1 MGWDVKAAVDT
12 LGQSLPALPNLEGI
26 LPEFGWKLV
35 ATAAAVF
42 IVWWLI
48 SPFLTRVWRAAE
60 HILFT
65 NWRLALLGTTGIVLS
80 AAAFWT
86 TWDGMHN
93 FTREPF
99 LSAMITFGIQGILL
113 IVSWLIG
120 ESFATGMNA
129 SGTIGRGGRTAGLA
143 VAVAVFFGCVLLILA
158 AAVYGMTNGIPPQMW
173 IYGFA
178 VAGLLVLL
186 TAMFVRFSGGD
197 VVKPYTQAVRV
208 IAKNSMLWVMLFA
221 CMGMSVFFSFDSRF
235 NVVFP
240 QSERERVA
248 EVRATSQVTAL
259 LADINASILSQQ
271 VEQSERLFA
280 STGWAAYEDQL
291 NKLTVAA
298 QGAQGEIE
306 RYFNQQIEQRNVANK
321 EQQERITSAQAGQAG
336 LSSKKQTLTDEL
348 SRLRGELPTLS
359 SEYNGKKN
367 DLDARMKEI
376 DAKRVD
382 AMAEDRGVEGT
393 LKAGKGPEYRIRMAE
408 LAKLL
413 DYQKIGEQRVKDA
426 KKRFDDV
433 NNRISVIERELSAVD
448 GELAKYKGEVASAE
462 ERISLNQVAHSGEES
477 RLDPSRILPDFENA
491 RLDFRQTPDSGKLAV
506 VQQQCNQLYGAMAA
520 APATAGRVKGI
531 DCDPKQAS
539 DAGAVVFALAEGNKA
554 FNQNCVG
561 GDKLA
566 QQNTTDAM
574 FAFAKKCLAD
584 ASLPSAV
591 TEDLRT
597 KISFTEMTRDD
608 KAHRFVVTWNAFN
621 DGNRLAYLALAIA
634 IALDSLIFMSGLF
647 GANAVRS
654 PLSDVPSSKA
664 RTAEQL
670 EGIIENALLPET
682 FENARLTL
690 QAIRPITNIDG
701 FMGEV
706 RANRLDPHAADRVLT
721 VLNAGATIH
730 AVEFDQDQDR
740 YLVRSELFE
749 FLSTTAKK
757 AFEKSPVHA
766 NLVELEKIVG
776 VALLPNVGPNA
787 ETVMHYMHPITE
799 LHGFTAEVKLS
810 EVEAD
815 DKRVVRSVLNAGATL
830 GSVQR
835 AGEDPSHYF
844 VHKDLYK
851 TIARIRAR
859 TFSFDQLQ
867 TPQLT
872 SDRNE
877 RRGGILR
884 AEGGGSLPDHWQSRR
899 LLTRLNDVTPNDA
912 RKDDQDEEAEDS
924 TERQAIHQQY
934 VATLLSALEIHPDT
948 FYDLSPEGIAAATA
962 ASEAFKRTRESNR
975 YLAQKLFDRDEEA
988 RNVLDSMSS
997 HLQSTGMDPAGL
1009 RAADEEISQNW
1020 SLFMLLP
1027 GGPYEQVVTELM
1039 ESLEPQAGDGRLSAD
1054 EAQLLSIVRK
1064 LREAFSGNLR
1074 NSPQAWNRMTS
1085 QLNQAASIGHASSNE
1100 LGNNRPTRLN

>member
-1 MGWDVKAAVDT
+1 MAWDVKATVDT
-12 LGQSLPALPNLEGI
+12 VGQSLPAMPSFDSLTPDLA
-26 LPEFGWKLV
+26 WKLA

-48 SPFLTRVWRAAE
+48 NPFLTRVWRAGE

-65 NWRLALLGTTGIVLS
+65 NWRLALLGTTGLVLS

-93 FTREPF
+93 FTREPI

-129 SGTIGRGGRTAGLA
+129 SGTTGRGNRTAGLA
-143 VAVAVFFGCVLLILA
+143 VAVAVFFGSVLLILA
-158 AAVYGMTNGIPPQMW
+158 AAIYGMTNGIATDTV
-173 IYGFA
+173 ILGFA
-178 VAGLLVLL
+178 AAGALVLL
-186 TAMFVRFSGGD
+186 TSLFVRFSGGEI
-197 VVKPYTQAVRV
+197 VKPYTQAVRV

-235 NVVFP
+235 NAVFP
-240 QSERERVA
+240 QEERERVA
-248 EVRATSQVTAL
+248 ELRATSQVTAL

-271 VEQSERLFA
+271 VEQSDKLFA
-280 STGWAAYEDQL
+280 SQGWAAYDDQL
-291 NKLTVAA
+291 NNLTVAA
-298 QGAQGEIE
+298 QGSQGEIE
-306 RYFNQQIEQRNVANK
+306 RYFNQQIEERNRANK
-321 EQQERITSAQAGQAG
+321 EQQERITTAQAGQAG
-336 LSSKKQTLTDEL
+336 LSGKKQTLTDEL

-359 SEYNGKKN
+359 SEYNAKKN
-367 DLDARMKEI
+367 DLDSRMKEI
-376 DAKRVD
+376 DSKRVE

-393 LKAGKGPEYRIRMAE
+393 LKAGKGPEYRARMGE
-408 LAKLL
+408 LAKLQ

-426 KKRFDDV
+426 KKRFDDA
-433 NNRISVIERELSAVD
+433 NNRISAIERELSAVD
-448 GELAKYKGEVASAE
+448 GDLAKYKGEVASAE
-462 ERISLNQVAHSGEES
+462 ERIAMNHAPQSGVES
-477 RLDPSRILPDFENA
+477 RVDPSRILPDFEKA
-491 RLDFRQTPDSGKLAV
+491 RLDFRQTPDAQKLAV
-506 VQQQCNQLYGAMAA
+506 VQQQCNQLFGAMSA
-520 APATAGRVKGI
+520 APATAARVKGI

-539 DAGAVVFALAEGNKA
+539 DAGAVIFALSEGNKA

-566 QQNTTDAM
+566 QQKSTDAM
-574 FAFAKKCLAD
+574 FSFAKKCLAD
-584 ASLPSAV
+584 ASLPSAA

-621 DGNRLAYLALAIA
+621 DGNRLAYLALALA

-690 QAIRPITNIDG
+690 QAMRPITNVDG
-701 FMGEV
+701 FMAEV
-706 RANRLDPHAADRVLT
+706 RTSRLDPHAADRVLA

-730 AVEFDQDQDR
+730 AVEYDSREDR

-757 AFEKSPVHA
+757 AFEKSGVHA
-766 NLVELEKIVG
+766 NLVEMEKIVG

-787 ETVMHYMHPITE
+787 ETVLHYMHPITE
-799 LHGFTAEVKLS
+799 KHGFTAEVKLS

-815 DKRVVRSVLNAGATL
+815 DKRLVRNVLNAGATL

-835 AGEDPSHYF
+835 AGEDAAHYF

-859 TFSFDQLQ
+859 TFSYDQLQ
-867 TPQLT
+867 TPQL
-872 SDRNE
+872 SDESNE

-884 AEGGGSLPDHWQSRR
+884 ADAGSLPDARQSRR
-899 LLTRLNDVTPNDA
+899 LLTRLNEAAARSGADEDISDA
-912 RKDDQDEEAEDS
+912 
-924 TERQAIHQQY
+924 TEFGAVRQQL
-934 VATLLSALEIHPDT
+934 VATLLSGLEIEPGT
-948 FYDLSPEGIAAATA
+948 FYDLTTDGVGAAAA
-962 ASEAFKRTRESNR
+962 AGEAFKRARESNR

-988 RNVLDSMSS
+988 RNVLDNMSS
-997 HLQSTGMDPAGL
+997 HLQSTGVDAANL

-1020 SLFMLLP
+1020 SVFMLLP
-1027 GGPYEQVVTELM
+1027 GGPYEQVVAEML
-1039 ESLEPQAGDGRLSAD
+1039 EGLEPQAGDGRLSAED
-1054 EAQLLSIVRK
+1054 AQLFSVVRK
-1064 LREAFSGNLR
+1064 LREAFAGNPR
-1074 NSPQAWNRMTS
+1074 NSPQAWSRMAI
-1085 QLNQAASIGHASSNE
+1085 QLNQAASIGHASSND
-1100 LGNNRPTRLN
+1100 LGNGRPSRLN